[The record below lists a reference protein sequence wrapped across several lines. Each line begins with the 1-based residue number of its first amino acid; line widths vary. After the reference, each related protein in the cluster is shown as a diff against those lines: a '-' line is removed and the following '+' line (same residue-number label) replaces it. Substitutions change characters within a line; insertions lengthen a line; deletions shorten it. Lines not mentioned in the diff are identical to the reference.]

1 MASRPQDLIYAV
13 DERPPGPQ
21 LALLGLQHAVM
32 ISVYLV
38 LIVIIMR
45 AARVTD
51 AVALSAV
58 GMGLVAIAL
67 ASALQALRLGP
78 VGSGYLAPPVYSAI
92 YLGPSVLAAETGG
105 LPAVLAMTVFAG
117 LVEILL
123 SAFLGRLRRIFTHT
137 VSGFV
142 VSIVG
147 FDLGLVGLKHALA
160 VEYYG
165 TPGYAGRLAAAG
177 LTLAVCIGLSVWA
190 RGMLKMMCSL
200 AGILVGSLAALAFG
214 LVPAGALALVEA
226 APLLRLPD
234 PSYVGFRFDPA
245 LLPSFLTA
253 GIAATLRT
261 IGVITSCQ
269 KINDADWKRPEM
281 GSIRGGVLADGIGC
295 ALGGLLG
302 ATGMNTA
309 PSLVGL
315 SSATGATSRYIAFA
329 CAAILLAMAFIPK
342 FAALFL
348 ALPLEV
354 AGAALVFTGS
364 FMISGGIQ
372 IMVSR
377 NIDIRTTYVIGI
389 AFLVGLA
396 HQVFVGYFTHLPPVL
411 RSFTGSTLSVSVLA
425 AVALTLI
432 FRLGIARRQVLPLSG
447 TADPVAAFSDFLRR
461 QGKSWNVG
469 PDVIERCIG
478 SLDEALGHMRA
489 ADLIRRP
496 LKIEARFDQ
505 VDLVVQLD
513 YEGTPLSLPNVA
525 LGRRN
530 MVEEESFAY
539 GLAYYLTGV
548 FADRVECFSRGSEA
562 TLRLTYAA

>member
-38 LIVIIMR
+38 IIVIIMR

-123 SAFLGRLRRIFTHT
+123 AAFLGRLRRIFTHT

-190 RGMLKMMCSL
+190 RGTLKMMCSL
-200 AGILVGSLAALAFG
+200 AGILVGSLATLAFG
-214 LVPAGALALVEA
+214 LVPAGALALVDT
-226 APLLRLPD
+226 APLIRLPD
-234 PSYVGFRFDPA
+234 PSYIGFRFDPA

-281 GSIRGGVLADGIGC
+281 TSIRGGVLADGIGC
-295 ALGGLLG
+295 ALGSLIG

-329 CAAILLAMAFIPK
+329 CAAILLAIAFVPK

-364 FMISGGIQ
+364 IMISGGIQ

-377 NIDIRTTYVIGI
+377 NIDTRTTYVIGI
-389 AFLVGLA
+389 AFLVGVA
-396 HQVFVGYFTHLPPVL
+396 HQVFAGYFTELPAVL

-461 QGKSWNVG
+461 QGKSWNIG
-469 PDVIERCIG
+469 SDVIERCIA
-478 SLDEALGHMRA
+478 SLDEALHHMRA
-489 ADLIRRP
+489 ADLIHRP
-496 LKIEARFDQ
+496 LKIE
-505 VDLVVQLD
+505 
-513 YEGTPLSLPNVA
+513 
-525 LGRRN
+525 
-530 MVEEESFAY
+530 
-539 GLAYYLTGV
+539 
-548 FADRVECFSRGSEA
+548 
-562 TLRLTYAA
+562 